1 MTVSQDNISRRQS
14 SQWKSLAHKRA
25 GLFCIVREPR
35 AAGQRSGITSTGWNI
50 VVGDSFIKSPQSF
63 RSVESGSTMSEQDF
77 YMAKYAIGDVVKKN
91 SSRSGVVRAIFKTL
105 AGELCYAVE
114 HEGALDFVEEAKLS
128 PSTKTDLAA

>member
-1 MTVSQDNISRRQS
+1 
-14 SQWKSLAHKRA
+14 
-25 GLFCIVREPR
+25 
-35 AAGQRSGITSTGWNI
+35 
-50 VVGDSFIKSPQSF
+50 
-63 RSVESGSTMSEQDF
+63 MSEQDF

-91 SSRSGVVRAIFKTL
+91 NGSGVVRAIFKTL

>member
-1 MTVSQDNISRRQS
+1 
-14 SQWKSLAHKRA
+14 
-25 GLFCIVREPR
+25 
-35 AAGQRSGITSTGWNI
+35 
-50 VVGDSFIKSPQSF
+50 
-63 RSVESGSTMSEQDF
+63 MSEQDF

-128 PSTKTDLAA
+128 PSTKTDLAASYEGF